1 MIFHYA
7 GKYDGDES
15 KLPQKEHHSHAVQF
29 KELED
34 TKKLSS
40 IANIGGVL
48 TMVLL
53 AIPFLLLGIKYIPDN
68 AIWMMIG
75 GVCGGLS
82 LLPHELLHAICYK
95 EDVYMMIWKIS
106 VLCGSIIC
114 LLAFLGFSDVL
125 YIMGGVLLFIVPFM
139 CMIIVKNDKN
149 NCYTDLDDEES
160 EVYMKKIEELLEQ
173 FDEE

>member
-1 MIFHYA
+1 M
-7 GKYDGDES
+7 K
-15 KLPQKEHHSHAVQF
+15 KENVC
-29 KELED
+29 
-34 TKKLSS
+34 
-40 IANIGGVL
+40 
-48 TMVLL
+48 
-53 AIPFLLLGIKYIPDN
+53 
-68 AIWMMIG
+68 MMT
-75 GVCGGLS
+75 
-82 LLPHELLHAICYK
+82 
-95 EDVYMMIWKIS
+95 WKIS

-160 EVYMKKIEELLEQ
+160 GVYMKKIEELLEQ